1 MPKNTMI
8 KYLKKWNTN
17 LFGNTT
23 FNPTFNNINM
33 VKPITTLK
41 ILLADF
47 PFHWKIYI
55 FLFHIN
61 T

>member
-33 VKPITTLK
+33 AKPITTLK

-47 PFHWKIYI
+47 PSTEKLTYF
-55 FLFHIN
+55 FS

>member
-17 LFGNTT
+17 LIGNTA
-23 FNPTFNNINM
+23 FNLTFNNINM
-33 VKPITTLK
+33 AKPITTLK
-41 ILLADF
+41 ILLIYF
-47 PFHWKIYI
+47 PFSDK
-55 FLFHIN
+55 FLFFFS

>member
-33 VKPITTLK
+33 AKPITTLK

-47 PFHWKIYI
+47 PSTEK
-55 FLFHIN
+55 L